1 MYKAAFEI
9 GVLSKCPVALGHLRN
24 KIKAAALIV
33 AFTISIRVIRF
44 PRRKALPTPSPSHFG
59 MIRLADMRERENEEA
74 HAERDSAMND
84 LEVESFGEC
93 INAGGGCVG
102 SAAFASTVCISLS

>member
-1 MYKAAFEI
+1 
-9 GVLSKCPVALGHLRN
+9 
-24 KIKAAALIV
+24 
-33 AFTISIRVIRF
+33 
-44 PRRKALPTPSPSHFG
+44 

-102 SAAFASTVCISLS
+102 SAAFASTICISLS